1 MDDGKGAAFHPDGG
15 HRLVL
20 IAPDIGLV
28 GLSLKT
34 EPEHGDLA
42 AVLDVVTHRFNQ
54 TPHGSAVGKTV
65 PAVPECCRVG
75 VNPGFGVV
83 VVKPHFAALVGLCR
97 DKGKIRTFGF

>member
-42 AVLDVVTHRFNQ
+42 AVLDVVTHLRYY
-54 TPHGSAVGKTV
+54 
-65 PAVPECCRVG
+65 
-75 VNPGFGVV
+75 
-83 VVKPHFAALVGLCR
+83 
-97 DKGKIRTFGF
+97 DI